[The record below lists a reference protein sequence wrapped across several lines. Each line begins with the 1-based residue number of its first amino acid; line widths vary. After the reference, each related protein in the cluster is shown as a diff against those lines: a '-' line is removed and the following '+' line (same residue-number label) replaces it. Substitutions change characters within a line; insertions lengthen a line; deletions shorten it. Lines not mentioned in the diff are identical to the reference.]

1 MINAY
6 LYPTLEQLDAALDPH
21 NHISPDDTEAYFPAP
36 DKMTEVDRI
45 VRDTFAEL
53 LGIPK
58 EAIVVSC
65 MKEKVRD
72 VDRFIPNAP
81 DEFVWRS
88 HDGKQYNL
96 SDMATP
102 HIFYSLR
109 MIYNHTVAP
118 AFRVLRPGETMNF
131 YPDVPHWDA
140 DYRREA
146 CDAFVA
152 ELDER
157 DDLPEDLE
165 RQYADM
171 KANARVITA
180 LGL

>member
-6 LYPTLEQLDAALDPH
+6 LYPTPEEFDRQ
-21 NHISPDDTEAYFPAP
+21 IEEVQKTTE
-36 DKMTEVDRI
+36 DKMSEVERI
-45 VRDTFAEL
+45 IRDEL
-53 LGIPK
+53 AAVLDIPK
-58 EAIVVSC
+58 DAIVVSTLT
-65 MKEKVRD
+65 ELLGSERAA
-72 VDRFIPNAP
+72 RFIPNAP
-81 DEFVWRS
+81 NEFVWSS

-109 MIYNHTVAP
+109 MIFNHTVAP
-118 AFRVLRPGETMNF
+118 VFRVLRPGETMNF

-140 DYRREA
+140 DYRRRA
-146 CDAFVA
+146 VNAFVA

-171 KANARVITA
+171 KANAHVVVA